1 MKKVLIFDDFYT
13 ESLDLEKAINEYIDE
28 YKINVVDIKIN
39 PVTEG
44 YTVRDSYDSKTDE
57 DIKNIESCVFWTATV
72 IYEE

>member
-1 MKKVLIFDDFYT
+1 MKKVLIFDDCYT
-13 ESLDLEKAINEYIDE
+13 EGLDLEKAINEYIDE

-44 YTVRDSYDSKTDE
+44 YIVRDSYDSKNRE